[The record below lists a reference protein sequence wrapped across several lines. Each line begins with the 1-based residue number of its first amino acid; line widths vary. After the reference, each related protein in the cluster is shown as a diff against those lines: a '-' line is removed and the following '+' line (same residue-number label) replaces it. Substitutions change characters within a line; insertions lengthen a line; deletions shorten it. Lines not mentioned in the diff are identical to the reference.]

1 MKSSKLILVFLLIA
15 VETILFLYLF
25 GFIGSEQ
32 AKMGIEKM
40 TLAVLLVG
48 VSTLL
53 MFQILGFK
61 SSPQNQN
68 QAKPQDNSGPKFD

>member
-1 MKSSKLILVFLLIA
+1 MKSSKLILVFLLMA

-25 GFIGSEQ
+25 GFIGTEQ
-32 AKMGIEKM
+32 AKWGVEKM

-48 VSTLL
+48 VSTIL

-68 QAKPQDNSGPKFD
+68 QTKPQDNSGPKFD